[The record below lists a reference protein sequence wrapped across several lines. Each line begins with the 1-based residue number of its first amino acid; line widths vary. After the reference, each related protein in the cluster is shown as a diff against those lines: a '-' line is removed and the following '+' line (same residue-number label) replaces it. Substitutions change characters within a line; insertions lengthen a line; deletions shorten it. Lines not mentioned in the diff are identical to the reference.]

1 LIQAVTGRLE
11 PLVRELSHRVFR
23 RDAILK
29 GQTHLPAP
37 EAERL
42 RLAGQRGGTVHSS
55 RRWSIL
61 PSRWIDAS
69 TKFRHSVNMN
79 WRDRIVTNP
88 EICHGKACIRGT
100 RITVSVV
107 LDNLASG
114 LGREEILKS
123 YPSLTRQDIDASL
136 AYAAELARESVI
148 ALPSTAAA

>member
-1 LIQAVTGRLE
+1 
-11 PLVRELSHRVFR
+11 
-23 RDAILK
+23 
-29 GQTHLPAP
+29 
-37 EAERL
+37 
-42 RLAGQRGGTVHSS
+42 
-55 RRWSIL
+55 
-61 PSRWIDAS
+61 
-69 TKFRHSVNMN
+69 MN

-88 EICHGKACIRGT
+88 EICHRKACIRGT